1 VITETRDWEPPGQTI
16 GDCAIEIRHVDA
28 GYGSGLVLEN
38 VSLTVAPGETVALL
52 GANGAG
58 KSTAL
63 KVAAGLLKPVSGSVA
78 IFGHDA
84 TNWSVHR
91 RVVEGVCLLPEGAGT
106 FRSLSVR
113 ENLLLQIP
121 RWRKGTT
128 IDSAIEAFPA
138 LGVRLNQTAG
148 SLSGG
153 EQRML
158 ALSRAFL
165 SEPRVVLADELSM
178 GLAPLIVDT
187 IFAALKRLSDNG
199 LALIIVEQYAQKVL
213 AAADRFYLLTRGI
226 VQLSGAA
233 NEVEADAIGAAYL
246 GGGVGPSRS

>member
-1 VITETRDWEPPGQTI
+1 MCAKTLENEPPDEATRGW
-16 GDCAIEIRHVDA
+16 ALEFRHVDA
-28 GYGSGLVLEN
+28 GYGAGPVLEN
-38 VSLTVAPGETVALL
+38 VSRAVAPGETVALL

-63 KVAAGLLKPVSGSVA
+63 KAAAGLLTPLAGSVA

-84 TNWSVHR
+84 TGWSVHR
-91 RVVEGVCLLPEGAGT
+91 RVAEGLCLLPEGAGT

-121 RWRKGTT
+121 PWLKGAT

-138 LGVRLNQTAG
+138 LGVRLDQTAG

-165 SEPRVVLADELSM
+165 SQPRVVLADELSL

-187 IFAALKRLSDNG
+187 IFAALKRLSDKG
-199 LALIIVEQYAQKVL
+199 LALIVVEQYAQKVL
-213 AAADRFYLLTRGI
+213 AAADRFYLLTRGV
-226 VQLSGAA
+226 VQWSGAA
-233 NEVEADAIGAAYL
+233 TEVEADAIGVAYL
-246 GGGVGPSRS
+246 SGRS